1 MARVLGALLS
11 KHNLLNANASLDILN
26 LPIRGP
32 YSEVAPKAAGFD
44 NSSNEELH
52 EVEVITAAARPDT
65 VQARHAIGLAPNEE
79 VTSRSLG
86 RKMSETG
93 PGTPS

>member
-1 MARVLGALLS
+1 MLS

-32 YSEVAPKAAGFD
+32 YSEVAPKEAGFD
-44 NSSNEELH
+44 NSSNEELHEVELH

-65 VQARHAIGLAPNEE
+65 VQARHAIGLAPNE
-79 VTSRSLG
+79 
-86 RKMSETG
+86 
-93 PGTPS
+93 